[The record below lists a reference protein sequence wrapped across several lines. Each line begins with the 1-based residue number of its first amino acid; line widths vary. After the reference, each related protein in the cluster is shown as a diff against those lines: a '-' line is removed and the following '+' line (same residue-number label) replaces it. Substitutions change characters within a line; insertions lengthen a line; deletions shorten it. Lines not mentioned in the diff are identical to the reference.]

1 MVEKRRILALVYR
14 LTEAEEMAKT
24 TLLLIPFIHAVDMD
38 TIEVVV
44 LLAGPG
50 D

>member
-1 MVEKRRILALVYR
+1 MVEKRRIHAFVYH

-24 TLLLIPFIHAVDMD
+24 TLLLIPFIHAVDLD
-38 TIEVVV
+38 TIEAVV
-44 LLAGPG
+44 LPAGPG